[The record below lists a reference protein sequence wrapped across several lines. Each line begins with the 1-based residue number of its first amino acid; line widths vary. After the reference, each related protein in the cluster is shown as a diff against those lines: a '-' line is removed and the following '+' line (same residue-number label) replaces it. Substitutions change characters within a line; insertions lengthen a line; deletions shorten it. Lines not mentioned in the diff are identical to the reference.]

1 MTNEK
6 DVLMKIRET

>member
-6 DVLMKIRET
+6 DTS